1 AASYL
6 VTVALVAI
14 AGAHL
19 QDALRRREHRARV
32 EVARQIGLINLGTLA
47 GGLAHEL
54 STPLTW
60 VSVELESLE
69 LDALAASVREKVLA
83 ARAGTSRMREVL
95 IAMRQG
101 ARFAGGELREVVLS
115 QEVDLA
121 LTLVAQRLRACSVA
135 VEREYAVNVPLVSC
149 QPT

>member
-1 AASYL
+1 LTTSGSYL
-6 VTVALVAI
+6 AAVGVVAALG
-14 AGAHL
+14 AGL
-19 QDALRRREHRARV
+19 QEKLRRREHRARV

-69 LDALAASVREKVLA
+69 LDPLAASVKEKVLA

-95 IAMRQG
+95 VAMRQG
-101 ARFAGGELREVVLS
+101 ARFAGGEMRDVIL
-115 QEVDLA
+115 
-121 LTLVAQRLRACSVA
+121 
-135 VEREYAVNVPLVSC
+135 P
-149 QPT
+149 